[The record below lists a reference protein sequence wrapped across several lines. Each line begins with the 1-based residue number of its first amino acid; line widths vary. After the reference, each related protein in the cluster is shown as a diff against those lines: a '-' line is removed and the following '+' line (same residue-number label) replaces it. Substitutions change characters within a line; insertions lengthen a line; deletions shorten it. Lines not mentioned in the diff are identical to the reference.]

1 MNYSEH
7 KITLDIH
14 AMSSPVSLNVK
25 KTESGKQIRVTLR
38 EDGAPYGV
46 SSECY
51 AVFSGK
57 KPDGTKLWNSCV
69 IDGDEIVYQITKQT
83 TAVCGI
89 VPCQIR
95 LYGAGGKLICS
106 PDFTLIVDANSVEDD
121 EVVLVSENEVT
132 ALTELVSEATTL
144 IDDVEA
150 KLESGAFVG
159 PQGPEGPQGEKG
171 EKGDTGA
178 QGEKGE
184 KGDAFTYSDFTSAQL
199 ASLKGEKG
207 DQGVQGDT
215 GEKGEKGDTGPQ
227 GPQGEKGDSVPV
239 DTTLTQNGQAAD
251 AKTTGDKMPVSAE
264 IDNITGIAT
273 FKNTAGVALFTLD
286 LSNYGGNMY
295 FSDLVV
301 SGESLE
307 VTEGGTGM
315 FTVCLAE
322 APSTYQPVYLAVSD
336 STLLSVSPA
345 TLTFTPENWATPQT
359 VTVTALQDED
369 EEDNSVTVTLTSRK
383 VDPKQVVVAITD
395 DDIYV
400 PFGGKEIVSLI
411 RESSFETVDNVTTY
425 YDEANDE
432 TISQNGYAFIWP
444 FKTGVTGANL
454 HGEPTK
460 ARELLE
466 ANTTGAYS
474 IIEIWNITGV
484 PNHTATSGMNG
495 VNSGAIVNLFANNT
509 WDSIT
514 IKLQGMGYRNTAGE
528 LATQTLEQTVSSVL
542 LTDLPTKTDGW
553 TKGVTATVFTAIGE
567 VVFYAGNVELYR
579 IAAPE
584 DFVSWDW
591 NISGRSWAD
600 LRFFSSPDRA
610 TMLIVNDAVTP
621 EDIEQYY
628 DRVLTDATF

>member
-1 MNYSEH
+1 MNYSEY

-38 EDGAPYGV
+38 EDGAPYGI

-69 IDGDEIVYQITKQT
+69 IEGDEIVYQITKQT

-106 PDFTLIVDANSVEDD
+106 PDFTLIVDANTVEDD

-383 VDPKQVVVAITD
+383 VDARQVVVDVVD
-395 DDIYV
+395 DDRYV
-400 PFGGKEIVSLI
+400 LFGGKDIVSMILA
-411 RESSFETVDNVTTY
+411 SSFIYDDSTTTY
-425 YDEANDE
+425 TDSATGEEITATAASYKP
-432 TISQNGYAFIWP
+432 FP
-444 FKTGVTGANL
+444 FKVLTKPGDSTASYA
-454 HGEPTK
+454 TK
-460 ARELLE
+460 AREKLE

-474 IIEIWNITGV
+474 IVFVGNNVTNNTAASGFFTGMSPYIMCYYGPKGWKSLKINLTSMYYNTVSGELSTASIPGTDLETTTDDLPGWDQHVVAFSFNVDGSITGV
-484 PNHTATSGMNG
+484 
-495 VNSGAIVNLFANNT
+495 I
-509 WDSIT
+509 
-514 IKLQGMGYRNTAGE
+514 
-528 LATQTLEQTVSSVL
+528 
-542 LTDLPTKTDGW
+542 DG
-553 TKGVTATVFTAIGE
+553 IE
-567 VVFYAGNVELYR
+567 VYKSDP
-579 IAAPE
+579 PE
-584 DFVSWDW
+584 DFASWNWNLDGWYWELLRYVSL
-591 NISGRSWAD
+591 AD
-600 LRFFSSPDRA
+600 YGSF
-610 TMLIVNDAVTP
+610 IVNDSLTAD
-621 EDIEQYY
+621 DITEFYTRY
-628 DRVLTDATF
+628 LAPNFT